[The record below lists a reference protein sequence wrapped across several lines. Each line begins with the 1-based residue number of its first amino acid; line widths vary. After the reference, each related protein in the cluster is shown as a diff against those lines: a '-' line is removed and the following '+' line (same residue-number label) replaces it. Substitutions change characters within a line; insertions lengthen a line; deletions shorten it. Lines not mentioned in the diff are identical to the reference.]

1 MTEDEDDIY
10 SDPELVEDFLQ
21 KVLWP
26 ILEFGPNSEA
36 FLTNRSDLTDFF
48 GPGMTDEEYTQV
60 KEAVKRQFGVELS
73 DRDNYYI
80 ADIMK
85 RLREAKNSAN

>member
-1 MTEDEDDIY
+1 MKEDEDDIY

-26 ILEFGPNSEA
+26 TLGWGENSVA
-36 FLTNRSDLTDFF
+36 FLTERSDLTDFF
-48 GPGMTDEEYTQV
+48 GPGMTDEEYAQV
-60 KEAVKRQFGVELS
+60 KEAVKCQFGVELL

-80 ADIMK
+80 ADIIR